1 MDHDGKLVVFKMR
14 NSVRTPKYKIP
25 AARRIIKVVVT
36 DLLGLAKYQRTNQ
49 KNEHLLKIFSL
60 KAMPRYNRR
69 RERSPKSSAE
79 PRTLMGEK

>member
-25 AARRIIKVVVT
+25 AARRIIKVVVA

-49 KNEHLLKIFSL
+49 KNEHLLKIFSF
-60 KAMPRYNRR
+60 KAMLMYNTRQ
-69 RERSPKSSAE
+69 ERSLKSRPK
-79 PRTLMGEK
+79 PRT